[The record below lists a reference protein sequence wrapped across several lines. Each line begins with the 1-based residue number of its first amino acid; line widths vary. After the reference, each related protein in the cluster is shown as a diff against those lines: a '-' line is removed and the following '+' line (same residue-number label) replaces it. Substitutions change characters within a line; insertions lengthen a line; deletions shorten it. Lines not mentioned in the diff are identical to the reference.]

1 MKYAF
6 RPPGKVRLVQ
16 CCAERQS
23 YDSII
28 LELKAKHELRVML
41 DLTPSEVDRFMT
53 KAMKQSM
60 DSRYHQYIIT
70 SMDVHTVNVA
80 SWWPKN
86 GTGAGKRP
94 GVYGLRILDPS
105 DGAVRGVI
113 RDWNFGELLFGRR
126 VDQRTLR
133 TMNALIY
140 DAVALLSRSFH
151 DLDTSQAIETLN
163 ISCSITNP
171 QAFWPYGGSL
181 VSYMKMV
188 QVKGLTGDVRLNERG
203 ARRDLVLDVVK
214 IRENAFAKEAS
225 TLLSSERR

>member
-1 MKYAF
+1 METAEKLEKKISAF
-6 RPPGKVRLVQ
+6 EAP
-16 CCAERQS
+16 
-23 YDSII
+23 
-28 LELKAKHELRVML
+28 L
-41 DLTPSEVDRFMT
+41 DGGR
-53 KAMKQSM
+53 KQAMKQSM

-214 IRENAFAKEAS
+214 IRENAFAKVRKKTTEGAFCARRQSSPS
-225 TLLSSERR
+225 TVEFRTTLGRV